1 MDIVFALDS
10 SGSVGME
17 AFTDILNF
25 VADVVD
31 QYVIGP
37 DSTRVSI
44 VRYSGIAQLI
54 ISLDQFTTKE
64 TLVGAILN
72 TDFIPGTTNTASA
85 IGLAR
90 QQLVS
95 NGRPSAKQILIVVT
109 DGKSDDLTSTVS
121 EANAAKGLGIE
132 VFSMG
137 IGSGINID
145 EINAIAST
153 PVSSHVLTVADTS
166 AGALSASI
174 EELSQGICTGI
185 ISYEAIILF

>member
-1 MDIVFALDS
+1 
-10 SGSVGME
+10 ME

-44 VRYSGIAQLI
+44 VRYSGTAQLI
-54 ISLDQFTTKE
+54 ISLNQFTTKE
-64 TLVGAILN
+64 ALVAAILN
-72 TDFIPGTTNTASA
+72 TDFIPGSTNTASA
-85 IGLAR
+85 IALAR

-95 NGRPSAKQILIVVT
+95 NGRPSAKRILIVVT
-109 DGKSDDLTSTVS
+109 DGQSDDLTLTVS
-121 EANAAKGLGIE
+121 EANAVKSLGIE
-132 VFSMG
+132 VFSLG

-145 EINAIAST
+145 EINGIAST
-153 PVSSHVLTVADTS
+153 PISSHVLTVTDTT

-174 EELSQGICTGI
+174 EELSQGICTGNQ
-185 ISYEAIILF
+185 L